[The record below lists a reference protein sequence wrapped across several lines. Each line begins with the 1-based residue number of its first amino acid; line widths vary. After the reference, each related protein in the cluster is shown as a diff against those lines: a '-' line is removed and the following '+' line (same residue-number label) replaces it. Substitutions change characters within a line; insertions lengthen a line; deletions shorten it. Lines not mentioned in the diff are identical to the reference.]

1 MIEPI
6 LKFQKLW
13 LRDNN
18 IDYTSPNNKSILA
31 SIVFTFAVGIVIII
45 SASSITFQNTEASI
59 GIAEETGD
67 TNIKINNNNDN
78 NSYPLSKLFNQVQ
91 QSVVQIS
98 SSGDKD
104 ISQQLGF
111 RLGSGF
117 VYDKN
122 GHIITNNHVVG
133 GSSSDNEILVTFS
146 DGSIYRAQIVG
157 SDPHSDLAVVK
168 INTIQQEK
176 LKPLV
181 LGNSSELVIG
191 QPVAAVGN
199 PFGLSGSMTE
209 GIVSGLGRL
218 LPSIP
223 SQADPLFGRESSSS
237 AVIGAFSIPD
247 IIQTD
252 AAINPGNSGGPLLNM
267 KGEVIGINSAIF
279 SNTGVYAGV
288 GFAIPSNIVKK
299 VVPSLIEKGTYDHPW
314 LGVIGTDITPAI
326 AEAMNLNLTE
336 AKGFLVTGIN
346 ANSPADKAGIKGGD
360 RVLQINGIEMELG
373 GDIIIGID
381 GKPVRKIDDV
391 ISHLEREKMIGE
403 QVTLTLIRN
412 GETLQKTLT
421 LEERPGSE
429 QTMQGSRQQQPSLGV
444 TGTDVTPAIAEAMNL
459 NLTDAK
465 GFLVTEVRADG
476 PAAEAGIKGGYE
488 VAIINNTQIRL
499 GGDVIV
505 GIDNKTVETVE
516 EIKDYVNTKDAGD
529 IVNVKVIRN
538 GEIQNIDVKL
548 EVLPNAI
555 NRENVD
561 PFGELN
567 PFGRDR
573 GEESNKDPFDNQLPF
588 LEDLEKQCLQ
598 TFNDSICNFLF
609 K

>member
-1 MIEPI
+1 MIESI
-6 LKFQKLW
+6 LKFQNLGLK
-13 LRDNN
+13 DINN
-18 IDYTSPNNKSILA
+18 YNLSNKRSVEA
-31 SIVFTFAVGIVIII
+31 SIVFTFTVGILIIF
-45 SASSITFQNTEASI
+45 ASSITFQNTEASVI
-59 GIAEETGD
+59 GEEAGD
-67 TNIKINNNNDN
+67 TNINNTN
-78 NSYPLSKLFNQVQ
+78 NSYALSKLFNKVQ

-98 SSGDKD
+98 SSNDED

-122 GHIITNNHVVG
+122 GHIITNNHVVSG
-133 GSSSDNEILVTFS
+133 GSDNEILVTFS
-146 DGSIYRAQIVG
+146 DGSVYRAQIVG
-157 SDPHSDLAVVK
+157 TDPHSDLAIVK
-168 INTIQQEK
+168 VNAIPQEK
-176 LKPLV
+176 LIPLV

-218 LPSIP
+218 LPSLP
-223 SQADPLFGRESSSS
+223 SQADPLFGRESSS

-299 VVPSLIEKGTYDHPW
+299 VVPSLIENGSYDHPW

-326 AEAMNLNLTE
+326 AEAMNLNLSE
-336 AKGFLVTGIN
+336 AKGFLVTGVN
-346 ANSPADKAGIKGGD
+346 ANSPADKAGIQGGD
-360 RVLQINGIEMELG
+360 RVTKIGGIEMELG
-373 GDIIIGID
+373 GDVIVGID

-391 ISHLEREKMIGE
+391 ITHLEREKIIGD

-421 LEERPGSE
+421 LEERPESE
-429 QTMQGSRQQQPSLGV
+429 KIVEAAKQQPSLGI

-476 PAAEAGIKGGYE
+476 PSAEAGIKGGYE

-505 GIDNKTVETVE
+505 EIDNRTVETVE
-516 EIKDYVNTKDAGD
+516 DIKDYVNTKDAGD
-529 IVNVKVIRN
+529 IVNLKVIRN

-573 GEESNKDPFDNQLPF
+573 GEEFNKDPFDNQLPF